1 MGNVVFTVTVTNAGP
16 NTGVNT
22 RVSDLLPAGLLWVSD
37 DSSGAYDHTTGLWTV
52 GNLANGAS
60 ATLNIVAQVL
70 GHNTT
75 ITNRANGS
83 SDVYDWN
90 TANNNGSASV
100 TVPPAADIAVTK
112 VVDNAAPNYLGNV
125 VFTVTVTNA
134 GPDTAVNTRVSDLLP
149 AGFGFVSATP
159 SVGSYDNVTGLWTVG
174 DLANATSATLTLLA
188 QVIASNTTIINHA
201 NASSDVYDWNM
212 YNNYAFAYVDVPP
225 AADIRVTKTVDN
237 AAPNYLGNVVFTV
250 TVTNAGPDTAVNTR
264 VSDLLPAGFGFVS
277 ATPSVGSYD
286 NVTGLWSV
294 GDLANG
300 ASATLQLVAQVLASN
315 TTLTNLANGSSNIY
329 DWNLTNNN
337 GSASVTVPPAADI
350 VVTKDVNNTAP
361 NYRDNVT
368 FTVIVRNDGPDDAT
382 GVSLDDLL
390 PAGLSWV
397 SDDSSGAY
405 DPVTGVW
412 TIGGL
417 ADGASATLNIVAQ
430 VLGHNTNIDNVA
442 NASASEF
449 DPNLSNNRA
458 NVTINVPAAA
468 DIAVTKTVN
477 NATPNYLGNV
487 VFTVTVQNNG
497 PDDATGVKLSDLL
510 PAGLVWISD
519 NASTGSYDHV
529 TGIWDIGNL
538 FMEQGPVTLTITA
551 QVNKTGNITNIAN
564 ASSDLYDWN
573 LTNNV
578 ANATVSIPQTSELV
592 LSKTVDKAKVV
603 VGSTVK
609 YTITVINNG
618 PDAALNTVV
627 TDILPSGMQYLSSIA
642 STGSYDPATGLWTI
656 GTMANGATETLEIFV
671 KVLATGTYENVA
683 TVSSSSSN
691 PGTNSSGVVI
701 DVIRNGTNGTNG
713 SGTVP
718 MQHTGVP
725 IALLAFALVMMVAGI
740 AIPKRK

>member
-1 MGNVVFTVTVTNAGP
+1 M
-16 NTGVNT
+16 
-22 RVSDLLPAGLLWVSD
+22 
-37 DSSGAYDHTTGLWTV
+37 
-52 GNLANGAS
+52 
-60 ATLNIVAQVL
+60 
-70 GHNTT
+70 
-75 ITNRANGS
+75 
-83 SDVYDWN
+83 
-90 TANNNGSASV
+90 

-125 VFTVTVTNA
+125 VFTVTVTNN

-174 DLANATSATLTLLA
+174 DLANATSATLTLLV

-212 YNNYAFAYVDVPP
+212 YNNYAFAYVDVLP

-250 TVTNAGPDTAVNTR
+250 TVTNAGPNTGVNAR

-286 NVTGLWSV
+286 SGTGLWSV

-350 VVTKDVNNTAP
+350 AVTKDVNNTAP

-609 YTITVINNG
+609 YTITVVNNG

-642 STGSYDPATGLWTI
+642 STGSYDPVTGLWTI

-683 TVSSSSSN
+683 TVSSDSSN

-725 IALLAFALVMMVAGI
+725 VALLAFALVMMVAGI

>member
-1 MGNVVFTVTVTNAGP
+1 MTNAGP

-90 TANNNGSASV
+90 TANNNGSAIV

-174 DLANATSATLTLLA
+174 DLANATSATLTLLV

-212 YNNYAFAYVDVPP
+212 YNNYAFAYVDVLP

-250 TVTNAGPDTAVNTR
+250 TVTNAGPNTGVNAR

-286 NVTGLWSV
+286 SGTGLWSV

-350 VVTKDVNNTAP
+350 AVTKDVNNTAP

-510 PAGLVWISD
+510 PAGLVWVSD

-642 STGSYDPATGLWTI
+642 STGSYDPVTGLWTI

-683 TVSSSSSN
+683 TVSSDSSN

-725 IALLAFALVMMVAGI
+725 VALLAFALVMMVAGI

>member
-1 MGNVVFTVTVTNAGP
+1 
-16 NTGVNT
+16 
-22 RVSDLLPAGLLWVSD
+22 
-37 DSSGAYDHTTGLWTV
+37 
-52 GNLANGAS
+52 
-60 ATLNIVAQVL
+60 
-70 GHNTT
+70 
-75 ITNRANGS
+75 
-83 SDVYDWN
+83 
-90 TANNNGSASV
+90 V

-112 VVDNAAPNYLGNV
+112 SVNNTSPNYL
-125 VFTVTVTNA
+125 
-134 GPDTAVNTRVSDLLP
+134 
-149 AGFGFVSATP
+149 
-159 SVGSYDNVTGLWTVG
+159 
-174 DLANATSATLTLLA
+174 
-188 QVIASNTTIINHA
+188 
-201 NASSDVYDWNM
+201 
-212 YNNYAFAYVDVPP
+212 
-225 AADIRVTKTVDN
+225 
-237 AAPNYLGNVVFTV
+237 
-250 TVTNAGPDTAVNTR
+250 
-264 VSDLLPAGFGFVS
+264 
-277 ATPSVGSYD
+277 
-286 NVTGLWSV
+286 
-294 GDLANG
+294 
-300 ASATLQLVAQVLASN
+300 
-315 TTLTNLANGSSNIY
+315 
-329 DWNLTNNN
+329 
-337 GSASVTVPPAADI
+337 
-350 VVTKDVNNTAP
+350 
-361 NYRDNVT
+361 DNVT
-368 FTVIVRNDGPDDAT
+368 FTVIVRNNGPDDAT

-390 PAGLSWV
+390 PAGLVWV

-405 DPVTGVW
+405 DHTTGVW
-412 TIGGL
+412 TIGSL
-417 ADGASATLNIVAQ
+417 ADGAFVTLNIVAQ
-430 VLGHNTNIDNVA
+430 VWGHNTIIDNVA
-442 NASASEF
+442 NASAMEF
-449 DPNLSNNRA
+449 DPNLANNRA
-458 NVTINVPAAA
+458 NVTINVPASA

-519 NASTGSYDHV
+519 NPSQGSYDHV
-529 TGIWDIGNL
+529 TGIWDIGDL
-538 FMEQGPVTLTITA
+538 YVEQGPVTLNITA
-551 QVNKTGNITNIAN
+551 MVNKTGNITNVAN

-691 PGTNSSGVVI
+691 PGTNSSEVVI
-701 DVIRNGTNGTNG
+701 EVIRNGTNGTNG

>member
-1 MGNVVFTVTVTNAGP
+1 MN
-16 NTGVNT
+16 
-22 RVSDLLPAGLLWVSD
+22 
-37 DSSGAYDHTTGLWTV
+37 
-52 GNLANGAS
+52 
-60 ATLNIVAQVL
+60 
-70 GHNTT
+70 
-75 ITNRANGS
+75 
-83 SDVYDWN
+83 
-90 TANNNGSASV
+90 
-100 TVPPAADIAVTK
+100 
-112 VVDNAAPNYLGNV
+112 
-125 VFTVTVTNA
+125 
-134 GPDTAVNTRVSDLLP
+134 
-149 AGFGFVSATP
+149 
-159 SVGSYDNVTGLWTVG
+159 
-174 DLANATSATLTLLA
+174 
-188 QVIASNTTIINHA
+188 
-201 NASSDVYDWNM
+201 
-212 YNNYAFAYVDVPP
+212 VPP

-286 NVTGLWSV
+286 NVTGLWTV

-350 VVTKDVNNTAP
+350 AVTKDVNNTAP

-510 PAGLVWISD
+510 PAGLVWVSD

-642 STGSYDPATGLWTI
+642 STGSYDPVTGLWTI

-683 TVSSSSSN
+683 TVSSDSSN

-725 IALLAFALVMMVAGI
+725 VALLAFALVMMVAGI

>member
-1 MGNVVFTVTVTNAGP
+1 LYPDGYDWDYYMGSCSSNQTLTVRAADVAVTKTVNNTAPNYLDYVTFTVTVRNNGPDTAVNA
-16 NTGVNT
+16 
-22 RVSDLLPAGLLWVSD
+22 RVSDLLPAGLNLISATPSIGGYNNV
-37 DSSGAYDHTTGLWTV
+37 TGLWNV
-52 GNLANGAS
+52 GNLNNGAS
-60 ATLNIVAQVL
+60 ATLTLVAQVL

-75 ITNRANGS
+75 ITNRANGT
-83 SDVYDWN
+83 SDTFDRN
-90 TANNNGSASV
+90 LTNNNGSASV
-100 TVPPAADIAVTK
+100 TVPPAADIRVTK
-112 VVDNAAPNYLGNV
+112 TVDNTTPNYLGNV

-134 GPDTAVNTRVSDLLP
+134 GPDTAVNARVSDVLP
-149 AGFGFVSATP
+149 AGLWYVSTEEM
-159 SVGSYDNVTGLWTVG
+159 SMGSYDGIGLWT
-174 DLANATSATLTLLA
+174 
-188 QVIASNTTIINHA
+188 
-201 NASSDVYDWNM
+201 
-212 YNNYAFAYVDVPP
+212 
-225 AADIRVTKTVDN
+225 
-237 AAPNYLGNVVFTV
+237 
-250 TVTNAGPDTAVNTR
+250 
-264 VSDLLPAGFGFVS
+264 
-277 ATPSVGSYD
+277 
-286 NVTGLWSV
+286 V

-300 ASATLQLVAQVLASN
+300 ASATWRFVAQVLASN
-315 TTLTNLANGSSNIY
+315 TSLTNIANGSSNIY

-350 VVTKDVNNTAP
+350 AVTKSVNNTSP
-361 NYRDNVT
+361 NYLDNVT
-368 FTVIVRNDGPDDAT
+368 FTVIVRNNGPDDAT

-390 PAGLSWV
+390 PAGLVWV

-405 DPVTGVW
+405 DHTTGVW
-412 TIGGL
+412 TIGSL
-417 ADGASATLNIVAQ
+417 ADGAFVTLNIVAQ
-430 VLGHNTNIDNVA
+430 VWGHNTIIDNVA
-442 NASASEF
+442 NASAMEF
-449 DPNLSNNRA
+449 DPNLANNRA
-458 NVTINVPAAA
+458 NVTINVPASA

-519 NASTGSYDHV
+519 NPSQGSYDHV
-529 TGIWDIGNL
+529 TGIWDIGDL
-538 FMEQGPVTLTITA
+538 YVEQGPVTLNITA
-551 QVNKTGNITNIAN
+551 MVNKTGNITNVAN

-573 LTNNV
+573 LTNNA

-691 PGTNSSGVVI
+691 PGTNSSEVVI
-701 DVIRNGTNGTNG
+701 EVIRNGTNGTNG

-740 AIPKRK
+740 VMPKRK

>member
-1 MGNVVFTVTVTNAGP
+1 M
-16 NTGVNT
+16 
-22 RVSDLLPAGLLWVSD
+22 
-37 DSSGAYDHTTGLWTV
+37 
-52 GNLANGAS
+52 
-60 ATLNIVAQVL
+60 
-70 GHNTT
+70 
-75 ITNRANGS
+75 
-83 SDVYDWN
+83 
-90 TANNNGSASV
+90 
-100 TVPPAADIAVTK
+100 
-112 VVDNAAPNYLGNV
+112 
-125 VFTVTVTNA
+125 
-134 GPDTAVNTRVSDLLP
+134 
-149 AGFGFVSATP
+149 
-159 SVGSYDNVTGLWTVG
+159 
-174 DLANATSATLTLLA
+174 
-188 QVIASNTTIINHA
+188 
-201 NASSDVYDWNM
+201 
-212 YNNYAFAYVDVPP
+212 
-225 AADIRVTKTVDN
+225 
-237 AAPNYLGNVVFTV
+237 
-250 TVTNAGPDTAVNTR
+250 
-264 VSDLLPAGFGFVS
+264 
-277 ATPSVGSYD
+277 
-286 NVTGLWSV
+286 
-294 GDLANG
+294 
-300 ASATLQLVAQVLASN
+300 
-315 TTLTNLANGSSNIY
+315 
-329 DWNLTNNN
+329 
-337 GSASVTVPPAADI
+337 
-350 VVTKDVNNTAP
+350 
-361 NYRDNVT
+361 
-368 FTVIVRNDGPDDAT
+368 
-382 GVSLDDLL
+382 
-390 PAGLSWV
+390 WV

-405 DPVTGVW
+405 DPGTGVW

-417 ADGASATLNIVAQ
+417 ADGASATLQIVAQ
-430 VLGHNTNIDNVA
+430 VLGHNTIIDNVA
-442 NASASEF
+442 NASAIEF

-468 DIAVTKTVN
+468 DIVVTKTVN

-510 PAGLVWISD
+510 PAGLVWVSD

-538 FMEQGPVTLTITA
+538 FVEQGPVTLTITA
-551 QVNKTGNITNIAN
+551 MVNKTGNITNIAN

-573 LTNNV
+573 LTNNA

-725 IALLAFALVMMVAGI
+725 VVLLAFALVMMVAGI